1 MNYKKV
7 IKSRKIR
14 LKILRFFNFLPDKMM
29 LKIQYF
35 IKHNRKLNLSPPKRF
50 TEKIQYYKLY
60 YRNKNMPNCVDKYN
74 VRKYIKTKGLEDI
87 LIPLYGLYDNVND
100 IDFFDLPNQF
110 VMKTTNGGGGINII
124 ICKNKRELN
133 INYVK
138 ETMKNWLQPKKVS
151 GSREWVYSNLKPR
164 IVVEEYLEN
173 HKQPEAGIIDYK
185 FFCFNGVPEYV
196 VVDID
201 RYTSHKRNFYDS
213 NWNYIN
219 VSSDTP
225 NFGDKMKKPEGLDEM
240 LEVASI
246 LSNDFPFV
254 RVDLYYVNKKIYFGE
269 MTFFPWSGYVEFIPD
284 RFDFILGSNFEIDSI
299 KNIGDKK

>member
-35 IKHNRKLNLSPPKRF
+35 IKHKRKLNISPPKQF

-138 ETMKNWLQPKKVS
+138 ETMKNWLQSKKVS